1 MCLPRP
7 RRWFTGVSTKAL
19 KMEALRQQNLPEA
32 TSILIRS
39 AFRYLRQRNE
49 KSYVHGRF
57 LDPTALSFVARD
69 FDDESLIRQ
78 EVASIAFLAFPY
90 FTLEPLRVQ
99 DPSSAE
105 PIHPVRSL
113 LQFHYSFHSTGQRD
127 TDQVVCKVREVSD
140 VLHVPQIWMLL
151 VNEGMCQLTRVS
163 HSILTNV

>member
-1 MCLPRP
+1 
-7 RRWFTGVSTKAL
+7 
-19 KMEALRQQNLPEA
+19 MEALRQQNLPEA

-69 FDDESLIRQ
+69 FDDESLLRQ

-127 TDQVVCKVREVSD
+127 TDQVVCKVREVPD
-140 VLHVPQIWMLL
+140 VLHVPQTWMLL
-151 VNEGMCQLTRVS
+151 VNEGMCQLTRAS
-163 HSILTNV
+163 HSMLTNI